1 MRLVV
6 LDTETTGLDPQQG
19 HRIIEI
25 AAVELRNRRLSAEP
39 FHRYLNPER
48 EIDFGA
54 QRVHGISLDDLRD
67 KPKFCDVVDEFI
79 AYISNAEVLIHNSAF
94 DEAFLNAE
102 LTALG
107 RDVFKS
113 YCKKITCTLRMAK
126 DLHPGQRNGLDA
138 LCKRY
143 LIDNSKRSLH
153 GALLDAELLADVYLA
168 MTRGQDTLNIDTDGH
183 SDANSVDIAALR
195 AGMIVMAAN
204 DKELEAHLWQ
214 LEAIQKQAKGQCL
227 WLSDSPPSTN

>member
-1 MRLVV
+1 MRQVV
-6 LDTETTGLDPQQG
+6 LDTETTGLDPQLG

-39 FHRYLNPER
+39 FHYYLNPER
-48 EIDFGA
+48 EIDYGA
-54 QRVHGISLDDLRD
+54 QRVHGISLETLRD
-67 KPKFCDVVDEFI
+67 KPKFCDIVDEFL
-79 AYISNAEVLIHNSAF
+79 AYISDAEVLIHNSPF

-102 LTALG
+102 LTRLG
-107 RDVFKS
+107 RDVFQA

-143 LIDNSKRSLH
+143 MIDNSKRSLH

-168 MTRGQDTLNIDTDGH
+168 MTRGQDTLNIDAG
-183 SDANSVDIAALR
+183 SDSGAYSVDIAAMQAQMLVIR
-195 AGMIVMAAN
+195 ADADELAAH
-204 DKELEAHLWQ
+204 AAQ
-214 LEAIQKQAKGQCL
+214 LEAIRKQAKGRCV
-227 WLSDSPPSTN
+227 WLGDVLAPS

>member
-1 MRLVV
+1 MRQVV
-6 LDTETTGLDPQQG
+6 LDTETTGLDPQLG

-39 FHRYLNPER
+39 FHHYLNPER

-54 QRVHGISLDDLRD
+54 QRVHGISLDTLRD
-67 KPKFCDVVDEFI
+67 KPKFCDIVDEFI
-79 AYISNAEVLIHNSAF
+79 EYIKDAEVLIHNSPF

-102 LTALG
+102 LAALG
-107 RDVFKS
+107 RDVFQA
-113 YCKKITCTLRMAK
+113 YCRKITCTLRMAK

-138 LCKRY
+138 LCRRY

-168 MTRGQDTLNIDTDGH
+168 MTRGQDTLNIDADAD
-183 SDANSVDIAALR
+183 SDARSIDIASMQAEMVVIPASDGELV
-195 AGMIVMAAN
+195 AHMA
-204 DKELEAHLWQ
+204 Q
-214 LEAIQKQAKGQCL
+214 LEIIRNQTKGQCL
-227 WLSDSPPSTN
+227 WLSEPPQPG

>member
-6 LDTETTGLDPQQG
+6 LDTETTGLDPLHG

-39 FHRYLNPER
+39 FHHYLNPER

-67 KPKFCDVVDEFI
+67 KPKFCDIVDEFI

-113 YCKKITCTLRMAK
+113 YCRKITCTLRMAK

-143 LIDNSKRSLH
+143 MIDNSKRSLH

-168 MTRGQDTLNIDTDGH
+168 MTRGQDTLNIDADGDSAAH
-183 SDANSVDIAALR
+183 GIDIAALR
-195 AGMIVMAAN
+195 SAMVVIQA
-204 DKELEAHLWQ
+204 DETELEAHVAQ
-214 LEAIQKQAKGQCL
+214 LEAIRKQAKGQCL
-227 WLSDSPPSTN
+227 WLGDSSQSA